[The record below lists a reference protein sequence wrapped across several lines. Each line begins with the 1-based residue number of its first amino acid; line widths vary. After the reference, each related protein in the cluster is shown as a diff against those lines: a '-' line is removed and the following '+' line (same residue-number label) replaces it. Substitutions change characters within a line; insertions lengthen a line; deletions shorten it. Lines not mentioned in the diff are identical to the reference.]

1 MKQLLQLRVLG
12 LGFLQ
17 DGDVGVG
24 VFPEREKLRR
34 GGRVGLSDLTRSEIL
49 PKDLDGLLAW
59 VACIGDAQ
67 SVEGYVAYLKE
78 DGFSVGSIQQQNDSL
93 KEMVDQIRRKLLG
106 AEIMAGL
113 KKLRLPVVDL
123 GAAKRMASSA
133 MVAVKQGQLGYA
145 LICATKHA
153 RL

>member
-1 MKQLLQLRVLG
+1 MG
-12 LGFLQ
+12 I
-17 DGDVGVG
+17 
-24 VFPEREKLRR
+24 
-34 GGRVGLSDLTRSEIL
+34 SDLTRAEAL
-49 PKDLDGLLAW
+49 PNDLDGLLAW

-78 DGFSVGSIQQQNDSL
+78 DGFSVGSIQQQNDAL

>member
-1 MKQLLQLRVLG
+1 M
-12 LGFLQ
+12 
-17 DGDVGVG
+17 
-24 VFPEREKLRR
+24 
-34 GGRVGLSDLTRSEIL
+34 
-49 PKDLDGLLAW
+49 
-59 VACIGDAQ
+59 
-67 SVEGYVAYLKE
+67 EGYVAYLKE
-78 DGFSVGSIQQQNDSL
+78 DGFSVGSIQQQNDAL

-123 GAAKRMASSA
+123 GAAKQMASSA
-133 MVAVKQGQLGYA
+133 MVKQGQLGYA